1 MVRYPRVF
9 TLYQMRPDPWV
20 TIWPRMAAN
29 HDNITSMATV
39 GVSTHHITLHTPL
52 LRGAR
57 RLRIALVGLPG
68 AGKTTLFKAVSS
80 TAPQTGELANTH
92 RIYRACTVQIGL
104 DEASVVDLP
113 SLRSLHHLQDED
125 LGTLKYLL
133 WGNDRPPVT
142 AHESGAPPA
151 PFEPPDLIVQV
162 ADATNLQSHL
172 ELSLELSQLGRPVV
186 LALNHMDSLRRK
198 GGHINLPALSTRLG
212 MPVVPVSARMGQGI
226 ADLFRTALATARN
239 ATCPLP
245 QSPSQHI
252 ATSLEPLNT
261 ALKQPGIDSAFRMPH
276 QMLLMLFA
284 SGHAYIERELQ
295 EHFGP
300 LMPSLRALRASAALG
315 LPRPLAEEI
324 HADRHHRAATIFE
337 AAQRPGPMEPGR
349 GWRYWLDAFMLHRQ
363 WGLLA
368 SLTVFAGVLFMVFE
382 VSGWIDSQ
390 TTQRLIDATSSWQPQ
405 STVGVVGRAIV
416 DGFIG
421 LTGIVVPYML
431 PLLLLLIALEEIGLM
446 HRIAFVVDRGFH
458 KIGLHGGVAVPFLL
472 GLGCNV
478 PAIAAV
484 ARSTS
489 GRERFIASVLITF
502 VPCSARSAII
512 LAVAGKYLGV
522 VGVIGIYALT
532 LLLIG
537 AMGLLLAHQHNEV
550 GPGQVQE
557 IPAYSLPDWRA
568 MLRETWARS
577 SDVLTIVTP
586 LLVGGSVV
594 LALLGHFGADGFI
607 NTLLTPLTS
616 WWLGLPLVLGLPLLF
631 GVLRKELS
639 LLMIFQALGT
649 QDINTVLG
657 ATQILTLLVFIT
669 FYVPCISTFA
679 IMHKALGRAQA
690 WFSVLLSV
698 GVALLLSAMVR
709 LLMVA
714 VQPFLL

>member
-1 MVRYPRVF
+1 MAVSHHSEKTPRTHVSE
-9 TLYQMRPDPWV
+9 
-20 TIWPRMAAN
+20 
-29 HDNITSMATV
+29 TSV
-39 GVSTHHITLHTPL
+39 PLHTPL

-80 TAPQTGELANTH
+80 TAPQIGELTNTH
-92 RIYRACTVQIGL
+92 RIYCSCTVQIGL

-113 SLRSLHHLQDED
+113 SLSALHPLQDDD

-133 WGNDRPPVT
+133 WGNERPPVT
-142 AHESGAPPA
+142 AHEPGAAPA

-162 ADATNLQSHL
+162 VDATNLQSQL
-172 ELSLELSQLGRPVV
+172 ELTLELGQLGRPVV
-186 LALNHMDSLRRK
+186 LALNHMDEVRRK
-198 GGHINLPALSTRLG
+198 GLHINLPALSRQLG
-212 MPVVPVSARMGQGI
+212 MPVVPISALMGQGI
-226 ADLFRTALATARN
+226 AELFRTAVATVRQAV
-239 ATCPLP
+239 CPLP
-245 QSPSQHI
+245 QAPSRHI
-252 ATSLEPLNT
+252 ASSLE
-261 ALKQPGIDSAFRMPH
+261 ALGSALQQPGIDAAFRMPH
-276 QMLLMLFA
+276 QLLLMLFA
-284 SGHAYIERELQ
+284 SGHAYIERELK
-295 EHFGP
+295 EHFGS
-300 LMPSLRALRASAALG
+300 LLPSLLTLRAASGLG

-337 AAQRPGPMEPGR
+337 AAQRPGPLEPGR
-349 GWRYWLDAFMLHRQ
+349 GWRFWLDAFMLHRQ

-368 SLTVFAGVLFMVFE
+368 SLAVFAGVLFVVFE

-390 TTQRLIDATSSWQPQ
+390 TTQRLIEATSQWQPQ
-405 STVGVVGRAIV
+405 STAGVVARAVV

-421 LTGIVVPYML
+421 LIGIVVPYML
-431 PLLLLLIALEEIGLM
+431 PLLLLLIALEEMGLM

-478 PAIAAV
+478 PAISAV
-484 ARSTS
+484 ARSTT
-489 GRERFIASVLITF
+489 GRERLIASVLITF

-522 VGVIGIYALT
+522 LGVIGIYALT
-532 LLLIG
+532 LLLI
-537 AMGLLLAHQHNEV
+537 AVMGWLLSHRQSEV

-557 IPAYSLPDWRA
+557 IPAYTLPDWRA

-594 LALLGHFGADGFI
+594 LALLGHFGFDGVI
-607 NTLLTPLTS
+607 NTVLTPLTS

-649 QDINTVLG
+649 QDINTVLVT
-657 ATQILTLLVFIT
+657 AQILTLLVFIT

-679 IMHKALGRAQA
+679 IMHKTLGRAQA

-698 GVALLLSAMVR
+698 GVALALSVLVR
-709 LLMVA
+709 LVMGLFV
-714 VQPFLL
+714 